1 MAKRNDR
8 IEFEEKIVPRR
19 IVAEMEESFLDYA
32 MSVIVSR
39 AIPDARDGLKPI
51 HRRILWS
58 MFDSGFTA
66 DKSTSK
72 SAKIVGDV
80 MGNYHPH
87 GSDAIYDSL
96 VRMGQDWSLRYPL
109 ITPQGNF
116 GSIDGDQAGAMR
128 YTEAKLGPLGQY
140 LLEDVKKETVD
151 WEPTFDPNRLEPTV
165 LPAGLPQLLMNGSE
179 GIAVGMATRIPPH
192 NLFELRQ
199 ACLKLIDDPF
209 IEIDELI
216 ACVPGPDFPTGAL
229 MLGNEGAVQA
239 YQTGRGS
246 ITLRAR
252 TEIEEDDR
260 GRMRI
265 VVTEIPYQVNK
276 STLIEKIAQLA
287 HDKKIQGI
295 RDIRDESDRTGIR
308 VVIELGAQAQPQ
320 VILNNLYKHSQL
332 QVNYSM
338 IMLALRDNVPRL
350 LDLKE
355 LLTCFVDHRR
365 EVVRRRSE
373 FDKRKAE
380 ERAHIL
386 EGLKIAQDNIDEV
399 VKVIRA
405 SQDPAAAKAELIKR
419 FELTDIQAQAILDMK
434 LSQLTSLEVGKILD
448 ELKALRKRI
457 KELKA
462 ILADAKKLDGVI
474 KEELGAAAEKF
485 GNERR
490 TLIGPGGGDGDFDEE
505 ELVRKED
512 VVVTLTRGGY
522 IKRTP
527 ASTYRAQGRGGRGLI
542 GAKTKAEDI
551 VRHVIMTNTLDTLL
565 CFTDRG
571 TVHSVRVFRIPAYDR
586 AAKGLPVVN
595 LINLLPGEKLTA
607 MISVADFK
615 RPYLFLCTRR
625 GTVKRVALEEFTNL
639 RVTGKRAVILKDDDI
654 LRFVEPTTGHD
665 QLLIFT
671 RKGCAVKFDE
681 EQVRV
686 MGTSAAGVRG
696 VKLQDEDDW
705 VVGMDVAA
713 DDEEVLVTGQ
723 KGLGKRSKVELFR
736 KTNRG
741 AKGVIALKITD
752 RTGPLV
758 SAGKVNDGDELLIIT
773 REGMIIRTEVSNISV
788 QGRATQ
794 GVKLINLREGDQ
806 VSAIE
811 VIHPEEEGGEP
822 LFEGDDSGDTPT
834 DAESEE

>member
-1 MAKRNDR
+1 VAKRNDR

-834 DAESEE
+834 DADSEE

>member
-1 MAKRNDR
+1 VAKRNDR

>member
-1 MAKRNDR
+1 VAKRNDR

-741 AKGVIALKITD
+741 AKGVITLKITD
-752 RTGPLV
+752 RTGPPV